1 MIVDSSVLVALV
13 RREPEETAF
22 LQALADNPRSTIS
35 SMNLLEAC
43 IVIDSA
49 KRDDL
54 SATLDDIVST
64 LELDVAPVTRLHAAI
79 ARDAYRKF
87 GKGSHRTRLN
97 FGDCIAYALAIA
109 NDDTLL
115 FKGDDFSLTD
125 VKPALKP

>member
-13 RREPEETAF
+13 RREPEEDAF
-22 LQALADNPRSTIS
+22 LRALADNPRPTIS

-43 IVIDSA
+43 IVIDAA
-49 KRDDL
+49 KHDEL
-54 SATLDDIVST
+54 SATLDGIVST
-64 LELDVAPVTRLHAAI
+64 FELDVAPVTRLHASI

-87 GKGSHRTRLN
+87 GKGNHPARLN
-97 FGDCIAYALAIA
+97 FGDCIAYALAMA

-115 FKGDDFSLTD
+115 FKGNDFSLTD